1 MAATAESL
9 HTGLAIVRE
18 GANFSATAAA
28 RNELFRFRFGT
39 AASARSGD
47 GDAEGVFRLY
57 IDSIGES
64 APDEI
69 WTTNGAVVAGKV
81 GDFAIAECEE
91 YLAAHIELDLGS
103 GVDFQGL
110 TTQVYR
116 DLLGLT
122 RERGYPNLARVW
134 NYFPG
139 INEGRGDLELYRKF
153 TAGRANAFD
162 ELDYC
167 GDALPAGTAIGTDPG
182 TPFTISALA
191 TRESCRM
198 VENPRQIS
206 AYDYPREYGPRSP
219 SFSRAVAVAPA
230 SGYQL
235 LISGTASIV
244 GHESMHP
251 GSPEEQTAETLRNL
265 EELVRRART
274 ETGRPA
280 PSNQLLTDGYLRIYV
295 RNPRELPAIE
305 QALRDGLV
313 DEPKCVFLK
322 GDICRRELQLEIEAA
337 GGI

>member
-9 HTGLAIVRE
+9 HTGLAIVRG
-18 GANFSATAAA
+18 GADFSAAAAA

-39 AASARSGD
+39 AASARSSD
-47 GDAEGVFRLY
+47 DDAEGVFRLH

-64 APDEI
+64 AQDEI
-69 WTTNGAVVAGKV
+69 WTTSGAVGTGNV

-91 YLAAHIELDLGS
+91 YLAAHIELDPGS
-103 GVDFQGL
+103 EADFQDL
-110 TTQVYR
+110 TTEVYR

-153 TAGRANAFD
+153 TVGRAKAFD
-162 ELDYC
+162 EFDYC

-191 TRESCRM
+191 TRETCRM

-230 SGYQL
+230 SGCQL

-244 GHESMHP
+244 GHESMHL
-251 GSPEEQTAETLRNL
+251 GSPEAQTAETLRNL
-265 EELVRRART
+265 EELVRRARV

-280 PSNQLLTDGYLRIYV
+280 PSTGLLTDGYLRIYV
-295 RNPRELPAIE
+295 RNPQDLPVIE

-313 DEPKCVFLK
+313 DAPNCVFLK
-322 GDICRRELQLEIEAA
+322 GAICRRELLLEIEAA
-337 GGI
+337 GAM